1 MQDVVGNNLLMQMVM
16 YVVDRQCRLLH
27 YEACVD
33 RVDKSLAFVVQ
44 ADLVLC
50 FV

>member
-33 RVDKSLAFVVQ
+33 RVYKSLAFVVQ

-50 FV
+50 FA